1 MVGVLRREKNNIV
14 FQAQM
19 ALEHF
24 KKIDELYDEL
34 QFWGTIN
41 GTPVTLMSVHS
52 CNWSSSY
59 GSKIVDI
66 IFDPYEI
73 IIGRCYED
81 EPKVCSI
88 SASITALYHMF
99 SQKPLDLVFDLS
111 KDNPYLLKYTYPKRI
126 EVDDKYGHLQIYQ
139 TFSQKATGNAI
150 IHSILPMIEY
160 QFRKSVGIMDALGR
174 IASVRNLFSFFANGY
189 LPLENIE
196 FADEHSEKI
205 ESQPLCDIVLYL
217 NHQENI
223 PSRNEPFLI
232 RTKDFKEDFSHI
244 WQSWLEMYEGANSI
258 LTIFYEIIC
267 NRSTRVN
274 CFLNLAQSIEVYSG
288 QYRKT
293 EVAELA
299 RKYENTKPG
308 KKPRI
313 YLKHRFE
320 DVFSHFNDCL
330 EISEDEIPVL
340 AKNLADMRNYY
351 THYNGENYTEPSYQE
366 MFSATNVL
374 RFVLLTIVY
383 RQLGLNTEA
392 IIDARKRVEFQ
403 FYRED
408 IKEILKYIS
417 KKT

>member
-1 MVGVLRREKNNIV
+1 
-14 FQAQM
+14 M

-24 KKIDELYDEL
+24 EKIDKLYDEL

-41 GTPVTLMSVHS
+41 GTPVTLLSVHS
-52 CNWSSSY
+52 CKWSSSY
-59 GSKIVDI
+59 GSKTVDI

-73 IIGRCYED
+73 IIGRCYRD

-99 SQKPLDLVFDLS
+99 SQKPLDLVFDFS
-111 KDNPYLLKYTYPKRI
+111 KDNPYLLKYTYPKRM
-126 EVDDKYGHLQIYQ
+126 ETDDKYGHLQIYQ
-139 TFSQKATGNAI
+139 TFSQETTGNAI
-150 IHSILPMIEY
+150 IHSILPVIEY

-205 ESQPLCDIVLYL
+205 ESQSLCDIVLYL

-223 PSRNEPFLI
+223 PSRDEPFLI
-232 RTKDFKEDFSHI
+232 RTEDFEEDFSHI
-244 WQSWLEMYEGANSI
+244 WQSWLEMYEGADSI
-258 LTIFYEIIC
+258 PAIFYEIIC

-274 CFLNLAQSIEVYSG
+274 YFLNLAQSIEVYSG
-288 QYRKT
+288 QYRET
-293 EVAELA
+293 EATELA

-330 EISEDEIPVL
+330 GISEHDIPAL

-366 MFSATNVL
+366 MFSATHVL

-383 RQLGLNTEA
+383 RQLGLDTEV
-392 IIDARKRVEFQ
+392 IIAVRKRVEFQ
-403 FYRED
+403 LYRED
-408 IKEILKYIS
+408 IKKILKYVS
-417 KKT
+417 KGA